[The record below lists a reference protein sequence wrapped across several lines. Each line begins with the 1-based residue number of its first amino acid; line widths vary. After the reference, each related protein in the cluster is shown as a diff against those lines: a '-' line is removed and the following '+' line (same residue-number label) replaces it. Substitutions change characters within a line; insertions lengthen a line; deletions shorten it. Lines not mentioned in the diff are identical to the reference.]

1 MPKSL
6 DEFVILYHTGEN
18 KEEFLTLS
26 PGKPVYLV
34 GPNGSGKTT
43 MLQHIH
49 DFFFQDLDNFKS
61 EFVTAF
67 TPYWPMIVLDQNK
80 ILEQANNKNNY
91 RHRATRSPDFTKYAV
106 EEKLHRLGRDKNV
119 LGMCRDLFQKLK
131 LYPVPDLPITTYTF
145 QAISQE
151 RNSYPL
157 DEMSDGERR
166 ILFIAATVFTAREN
180 TCILIDHP
188 EMYLYPSIDKLF
200 LEEIVKMRSDC
211 MFVFATHAIRLC
223 CSKDEDKD
231 GKQTWRIDKDKR
243 LFVMRSCKR
252 EGDDVIFDANE
263 VGHDEAPGW
272 LLEWVDGESPIVIK
286 HPPSFG

>member
-6 DEFVILYHTGEN
+6 DKFVISYHTGEN
-18 KEEFLTLS
+18 KEESLTLS
-26 PGKPVYLV
+26 PGEPVYLV

-43 MLQHIH
+43 MLRHIH
-49 DFFFQDLDNFKS
+49 EFSYKNPANFKS

-67 TPYWPMIVLDQNK
+67 TPYWPMIVPNNSQVAQ
-80 ILEQANNKNNY
+80 EEMNKNN
-91 RHRATRSPDFTKYAV
+91 HRGDAIRLPDFTKYAV
-106 EEKLHRLGRDKNV
+106 SEKLHRLGLDKNF
-119 LGMCRDLFQKLK
+119 LGMCRELFQKLK
-131 LYPVPDLPITTYTF
+131 LYPVPDLPITTNTF

-166 ILFIAATVFTAREN
+166 ILFIAATVFTAEEN

-223 CSKDEDKD
+223 CSKDESCSKDKDKD

-252 EGDDVIFDANE
+252 GGNDVIFDANE
-263 VGHDEAPGW
+263 VGHDESPGW
-272 LLEWVDGESPIVIK
+272 LLEWVDG
-286 HPPSFG
+286 